1 MPKQEADPSE
11 SLVPAGEPVTAA
23 ASAAHASAGSGTKD
37 ERTTARRRPPKL
49 RYLGFCATDEGRE
62 YSLQVTGE
70 EEPRLFLLFIR
81 REAFASRQ
89 VSFQDAPDLCFA
101 KLQRELQ
108 ADPDLLPGTRR
119 VVTDEEFLL
128 YRDSR
133 TVRAPGRRR
142 GSPRS

>member
-1 MPKQEADPSE
+1 MPKQDAEPSG
-11 SLVPAGEPVTAA
+11 SLSPASEPGTT
-23 ASAAHASAGSGTKD
+23 AAHAASVTGAKD
-37 ERTTARRRPPKL
+37 EKTARRRPPKL

-62 YSLQVTGE
+62 YSLQVTSE

-81 REAFASRQ
+81 REAFASRL

-101 KLQRELQ
+101 KLQRELL

-142 GSPRS
+142 GTPRI